1 MDERVARCMLI
12 AKMLAADG
20 IMTDDE
26 RDMLERAME
35 AFGLDP
41 LERQQV
47 RDFEGWEQAEPIVSG
62 LSGTEKRALMDG
74 LVHAALVDGKV
85 SPHEMDLIHRLSEA
99 LGLE

>member
-1 MDERVARCMLI
+1 MDGRVARCMLI

-20 IMTDDE
+20 IMTGDE
-26 RDMLERAME
+26 RDMLERAMD

-47 RDFEGWEQAEPIVSG
+47 RDFEGWEQAEPIVSA
-62 LSGTEKRALMDG
+62 LSVTEKRALMDG

-85 SPHEMDLIHRLSEA
+85 SPHEMDLIHRLAAA
-99 LGLE
+99 LGLG

>member
-20 IMTDDE
+20 IMTGDE
-26 RDMLERAME
+26 RDMLQRAMD

-47 RDFEGWEQAEPIVSG
+47 RDFEGWEQAEPIVSA
-62 LSGTEKRALMDG
+62 LSVTEKRALMDG

-85 SPHEMDLIHRLSEA
+85 SPHEMDLIHRLAAA
-99 LGLE
+99 LGLG

>member
-1 MDERVARCMLI
+1 MLI

-20 IMTDDE
+20 IMTGDE
-26 RDMLERAME
+26 RDMLERAMD

-47 RDFEGWEQAEPIVSG
+47 RDFEGWEQAEPIVSA
-62 LSGTEKRALMDG
+62 LSVTEKRALMDG

-85 SPHEMDLIHRLSEA
+85 SPHEMDLIHRLAAA
-99 LGLE
+99 LGLG